1 MRSLSWLLLALL
13 HAGCSS
19 CGDAPQTA
27 AAGQCPEGM
36 VYVPGGTF
44 RMGTEFV
51 YYNDHER
58 PVHEVTLS
66 PYCIA
71 QTEVTVAA
79 YKACEDA
86 GGCTAWH
93 TRFYCTPDDEP
104 DRMRRPRNCIDWA
117 QADQYCRW
125 LGGRLPTEA
134 EWEFAAVG
142 TDGRMYPWGNE
153 PPDENR
159 ARFGGRRNVEAPSDV
174 GTHPSGRSAFGL
186 DDMAG
191 NVSEWVQ
198 DLRCPYSTEPQRN
211 PVRNDRDPA
220 CSIHRVS
227 RGGSWDSTHAPGLRG
242 ACRMSG
248 TPDDASY
255 DQGVRCAAAPR

>member
-1 MRSLSWLLLALL
+1 
-13 HAGCSS
+13 
-19 CGDAPQTA
+19 
-27 AAGQCPEGM
+27 
-36 VYVPGGTF
+36 
-44 RMGTEFV
+44 MGTEFV

-86 GGCTAWH
+86 GSCSPWH

-142 TDGRMYPWGNE
+142 TDARMYPWGNE
-153 PPDENR
+153 PPDETR
-159 ARFGGRRNVEAPSDV
+159 ARFGGRRTVEAPSDV
-174 GTHPSGRSAFGL
+174 GTHPDGRSAFGL

-198 DLRCPYSTEPQRN
+198 DFDCPYAPERQTN
-211 PVRNDRDPA
+211 PVCSEWPA
-220 CSIHRVS
+220 DDFHRVC
-227 RGGSWDSTHAPGLRG
+227 RGGSWDSSDARSLRSAWRAGGL
-242 ACRMSG
+242 ANSG
-248 TPDDASY
+248 SY
-255 DQGVRCAAAPR
+255 DRGVRCAADPR